1 VSRDKTI
8 PEALARIYKRDKELR
23 ASCVVDAARSPSS
36 PLHSKF
42 EWDDAVAGEKPR
54 LYQARTL
61 IRSVRIIELDGQEER
76 LIHVPA
82 IASGEEGSYQ
92 IASVLVEHVDELAR
106 AMRQAQIKLRGA
118 AAALGEVID
127 LMKNS
132 RRKRRFKEA
141 LQLLEELLD

>member
-1 VSRDKTI
+1 
-8 PEALARIYKRDKELR
+8 
-23 ASCVVDAARSPSS
+23 
-36 PLHSKF
+36 
-42 EWDDAVAGEKPR
+42 VAGEKHR